1 MYNNYAKIRDS
12 RGLNDSKVSK
22 ATGIPRSIFSD
33 WKSGRSNPKFDK
45 IQAIA
50 DYLRV
55 SLPSI
60 TGQNDVCDYF
70 DENEKLLIEE
80 YRQEGK
86 DGKLHL
92 LAYALAKIKD
102 VKETKNE

>member
-33 WKSGRSNPKFDK
+33 WKAGRSNPKLDK

-50 DYLRV
+50 DFLHV
-55 SLPSI
+55 SVAAI
-60 TGQNDVCDYF
+60 TGQSETIDYF

-80 YRQEGK
+80 YRNEGK

-92 LAYALAKIKD
+92 LAYALAMMKD
-102 VKETKNE
+102 RK